1 MTGLGFLEFEFGFS
15 QDLRVN
21 ENGLGN
27 FITLKTNSVD
37 IDTI

>member
-1 MTGLGFLEFEFGFS
+1 MMGSGFLKFEFGFS
-15 QDLRVN
+15 QDPRVN
-21 ENGLGN
+21 ENMLGN